1 MNQPMSFVWNTEA
14 ANLAKKAGAT
24 GGISETGAYEGFIIS
39 AIYTFGKD
47 NSQSQALE
55 LSLDSD
61 GAKANYLRIN
71 YIGKDGQQTF
81 GMGLI
86 SALLWAAQVKS
97 AQPEQVQT
105 ENGVEWHCPALIGK
119 KVGLFLQKVL
129 YTKNDGSDGYR
140 FEVRHVFQ
148 PGSRRTYAEY
158 SENEAATAIAALE
171 KSMKDKDD
179 RVQGNPQ
186 FSGGGR
192 QQAGANPYAHN
203 PNAVPHSRLQQAAN
217 QHAQNIQNPPDFD
230 DDIPF

>member
-1 MNQPMSFVWNTEA
+1 
-14 ANLAKKAGAT
+14 
-24 GGISETGAYEGFIIS
+24 
-39 AIYTFGKD
+39 
-47 NSQSQALE
+47 
-55 LSLDSD
+55 
-61 GAKANYLRIN
+61 
-71 YIGKDGQQTF
+71 
-81 GMGLI
+81 MGLI

-105 ENGVEWHCPALIGK
+105 ENGVEWHCPALVGK

-129 YTKNDGSDGYR
+129 YTKGDGTDGYK

-186 FSGGGR
+186 FSGGSR
-192 QQAGANPYAHN
+192 QQAGANPYAQN